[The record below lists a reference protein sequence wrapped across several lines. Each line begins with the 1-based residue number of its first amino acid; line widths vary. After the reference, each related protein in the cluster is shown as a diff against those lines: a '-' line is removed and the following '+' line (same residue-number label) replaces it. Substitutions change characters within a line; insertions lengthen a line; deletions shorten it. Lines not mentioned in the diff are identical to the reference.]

1 VILTLS
7 AFLTDL
13 VDGSTSPRYGLSG
26 RCSPRDDRGSRPCWC
41 VSPSP
46 PAHNWSNPDQ
56 IYFGSRLFCLGG
68 VCSILAGFNLTS
80 QFNCQAW
87 LDSVYVRCLPSVSL
101 LVGLTNPSGLLLPI
115 IYAQFF
121 THPASNVRDGPS
133 LINQPA
139 LPAMYDRIA
148 IWERR
153 PVMSI
158 VLTAVWLT
166 NVAFLIHGAR
176 LFAADSLQRFD
187 PQVAP

>member
-1 VILTLS
+1 VVSTCACQRDSHAFCFSHRSCRWEYFTTLWFEWEVLTK
-7 AFLTDL
+7 
-13 VDGSTSPRYGLSG
+13 R
-26 RCSPRDDRGSRPCWC
+26 RPWK
-41 VSPSP
+41 PTML
-46 PAHNWSNPDQ
+46 

-87 LDSVYVRCLPSVSL
+87 LDSVYAFCYPSFMLNSL
-101 LVGLTNPSGLLLPI
+101 LILLR
-115 IYAQFF
+115 
-121 THPASNVRDGPS
+121 T
-133 LINQPA
+133 
-139 LPAMYDRIA
+139 IA